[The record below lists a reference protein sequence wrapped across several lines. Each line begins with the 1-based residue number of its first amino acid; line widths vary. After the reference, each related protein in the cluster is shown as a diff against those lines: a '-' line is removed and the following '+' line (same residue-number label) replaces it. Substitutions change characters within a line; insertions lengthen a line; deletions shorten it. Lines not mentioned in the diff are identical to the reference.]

1 MSIKVLT
8 GIALATALATT
19 SVQAANY
26 LPEEPYADFAI
37 GQEVQSDEGAMM
49 TDKAMMRRDHSE
61 GFWGWSVDEPLK

>member
-1 MSIKVLT
+1 MIKVFT
-8 GIALATALATT
+8 GIALVTAMAAS

-37 GQEVQSDEGAMM
+37 GQEVESDQGAMM

-61 GFWGWSVDEPLK
+61 TFWGWSVDEPLQ